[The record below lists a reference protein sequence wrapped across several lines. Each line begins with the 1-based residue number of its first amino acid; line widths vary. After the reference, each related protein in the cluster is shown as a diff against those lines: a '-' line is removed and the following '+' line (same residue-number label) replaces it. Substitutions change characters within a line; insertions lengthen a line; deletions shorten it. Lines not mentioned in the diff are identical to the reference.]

1 MTVYSEKWSPED
13 QCAAAKKWRA
23 NNSEKAK
30 ARRKARYKEIRAMR
44 FDQPLEAI
52 RLLWHDKRGD
62 IKRRRAKDGQPP
74 VEFTV
79 KFADLDWP
87 KFCPVFGIKL
97 DYTGQTPWHMWT
109 LDRLDPDGGYVKGN
123 VFVISQLANTIK
135 SMGTAEQHRRV
146 ADWMEKM
153 GAKPKAVPVLCEDS
167 AFPVFQGPVDP
178 SSSPSEPRTPPGNPG
193 GADAVTR
200 PVETLADDAPIS

>member
-13 QCAAAKKWRA
+13 QCAAAKKWRQR
-23 NNSEKAK
+23 NSDKAK
-30 ARRKARYKEIRAMR
+30 AGRKARYDRIRAMR
-44 FDQPLEAI
+44 FDKPLETI

-62 IKRRRAKDGQPP
+62 IKRRRSKEGQPP

-87 KFCPVFGIKL
+87 ELCPVFGIKL
-97 DYTGQTPWHMWT
+97 DYTGQTMWHMWT
-109 LDRLDPDGGYVKGN
+109 LDRLDPEGGYVKGN

-135 SMGTAEQHRRV
+135 SMGTAEQHRQV

-153 GAKPKAVPVLCEDS
+153 GAKPKAVPTLCEGS

-178 SSSPSEPRTPPGNPG
+178 SNSLSGARTLSGHPG

-200 PVETLADDAPIS
+200 HVEALATDAPVS